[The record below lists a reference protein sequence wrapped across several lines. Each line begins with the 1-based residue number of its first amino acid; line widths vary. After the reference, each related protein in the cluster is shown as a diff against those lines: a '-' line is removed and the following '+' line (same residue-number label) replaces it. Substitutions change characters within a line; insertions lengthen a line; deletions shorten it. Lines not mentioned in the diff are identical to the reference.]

1 MKLDG
6 KVILTAE
13 GLRKLQDELTHLREV
28 ERPAVLVRIKEAKD
42 MGDLSENADYQDARD
57 QQAFIEGR
65 ILELEEK
72 LKNAE
77 VAAPTSGG
85 GEVQI
90 GSAVT
95 VRGSSGERKLQIV
108 GANEASPSDGLI
120 SHESPLG
127 GALLGRRVG
136 DKVNVKT
143 PAGEI
148 SYEVVSIG

>member
-1 MKLDG
+1 MKTDG

-13 GLRKLQDELTHLREV
+13 GLKKLQEELAHLREV
-28 ERPAVLVRIKEAKD
+28 ERPAVLIRIKEAKD

-65 ILELEEK
+65 ILELEER

-77 VAAPTSGG
+77 VAAPLTGG

-90 GSAVT
+90 GAGVT
-95 VRGSSGERKLQIV
+95 VRGPAGERKLQIV
-108 GANEASPSDGLI
+108 GASEANPSTGFI

-127 GALLGRRVG
+127 DALLGRRVG
-136 DKVNVKT
+136 DKVSVKT
-143 PAGEI
+143 PAGETT
-148 SYEVVSIG
+148 YEVVSIG